1 MMIDE
6 LNIRKMKEEDVEQ
19 VMDLVMRL
27 KRLNAEFDS
36 TFDVVEDSDEEIRQ
50 HIAEAA
56 KDQKNHI
63 VFVGSVGSKIVGI
76 VRVDL
81 HSRIYYKPKT
91 EARIVEF
98 YVMPEFRRKNL
109 GRMLMNEVY
118 DELNKKGIKL
128 VTAEFPA
135 LNLIALEF
143 YKKIGY
149 REIVSVYG
157 KCIGEKGERLE
168 L

>member
-1 MMIDE
+1 MSEDIE
-6 LNIRKMKEEDVEQ
+6 IRKMKENDVEQ
-19 VMDLVMRL
+19 VMELVLRL

-36 TFDVVEDSDEEIRQ
+36 TFDVAEDSGDEIKQ
-50 HIAEAA
+50 HLIDAA
-56 KDQKNHI
+56 KDQKNFI
-63 VFVGSVGSKIVGI
+63 VLVGVDGQKIVGI
-76 VRVDL
+76 IKVDL
-81 HSRIYYKPKT
+81 HGRIYYKPKT

-98 YVMPEFRRKNL
+98 YIMPEYRRKNL

-118 DELNKKGIKL
+118 DELNKKGIRL

-135 LNLIALEF
+135 LNLIALDF

-157 KCIGEKGERLE
+157 KCVGEKGDKLE

>member
-1 MMIDE
+1 MIDD

-19 VMDLVMRL
+19 VMDLVLRL

-36 TFDVVEDSDEEIRQ
+36 TFDVAENSGDEIKQ
-50 HIAEAA
+50 HLIDAA
-56 KDQKNHI
+56 KDQENFI
-63 VFVGSVGSKIVGI
+63 VLVGVSGSKIVGI
-76 VRVDL
+76 IKVDM
-81 HSRIYYKPKT
+81 HGRIYYKPKT

-98 YVMPEFRRKNL
+98 YVMPEYRRKDL
-109 GRMLMNEVY
+109 GRMLMNEIY
-118 DELNKKGIKL
+118 DELNSKGIKL

-135 LNLIALEF
+135 LNLIALDF

-157 KCIGEKGERLE
+157 KLVGEKGERLE